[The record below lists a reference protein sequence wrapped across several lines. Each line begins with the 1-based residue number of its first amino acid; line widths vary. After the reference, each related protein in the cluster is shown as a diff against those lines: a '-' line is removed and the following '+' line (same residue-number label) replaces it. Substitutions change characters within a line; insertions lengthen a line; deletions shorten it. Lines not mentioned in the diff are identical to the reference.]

1 MEFKPYQTYIDHKS
15 SGSDPDF
22 KADGRYASGAFTVL
36 SVGPSRLLDGRLVGV
51 VTSAAGE
58 KIGALTV
65 PIGLVQQAS
74 LQHSRQFNRIF
85 ELGSE
90 RSYFVS
96 GRTQGQLSIARTY
109 YHGKSLLRAMAQAIP
124 GASTENLSTQAA
136 AVFLADNYH
145 PTKIYP
151 GFKDLWLNLASDLF
165 SQPIGLMLKVYDTNE
180 AAIGATYLE
189 GCYIPNHTFSTDSNG
204 LLIQEQ
210 ASVMFER
217 AVAVASNAQDLVTY
231 GVQQLSTA
239 ASQATTGS

>member
-36 SVGPSRLLDGRLVGV
+36 SVGPSRLLDTGLVGV
-51 VTSAAGE
+51 IANPG
-58 KIGALTV
+58 IGALTV

-124 GASTENLSTQAA
+124 GADTQNLTQQAA

-165 SQPIGLMLKVYDTNE
+165 SQPIGLMLRVYDTNE

-217 AVAVASNAQDLVTY
+217 AIAVAANALDLVTY
-231 GVQQLSTA
+231 GAQQLSTA
-239 ASQATTGS
+239 ASQITTGG